1 MIKEL
6 INLESIA
13 IKINIYL
20 NSDITDIIYDYNKI
34 KNSISKQFN
43 TE

>member
-6 INLESIA
+6 IINLESIA

-20 NSDITDIIYDYNKI
+20 NSDIIYDYNKI

-43 TE
+43 IE